1 MKQFIRIKAKKIISL
16 LVQNQFHT
24 SKISIQKYLTKKKKK
39 LNYLQLTPI
48 VCIFSIIHASFNC
61 KFI

>member
-24 SKISIQKYLTKKKKK
+24 SKISIQKYLTKKNK